1 MARLSEEFLAK
12 WEDLVDGVEKTDVPV
27 ECIKRLVIKLKD
39 GKRRYLNI
47 STLRKKG
54 YDPIELEEV
63 LNDKLAEYDGMIENV
78 DFFVDVEA
86 VAEQIQRETDSILGK
101 L

>member
-1 MARLSEEFLAK
+1 MARFSDDFLKK
-12 WEDLVDGVEKTDVPV
+12 WEDLVDGVEKTDVPI
-27 ECIKRLVIKLKD
+27 ECIKRLVIKLTD

-63 LNDKLAEYDGMIENV
+63 LNDKLAEYDGMIENI

-86 VAEQIQRETDSILGK
+86 VAEHVQKETDTILGK

>member
-12 WEDLVDGVEKTDVPV
+12 WEDLVDGVEKTDVTV

-63 LNDKLAEYDGMIENV
+63 ML
-78 DFFVDVEA
+78 
-86 VAEQIQRETDSILGK
+86 RP
-101 L
+101 